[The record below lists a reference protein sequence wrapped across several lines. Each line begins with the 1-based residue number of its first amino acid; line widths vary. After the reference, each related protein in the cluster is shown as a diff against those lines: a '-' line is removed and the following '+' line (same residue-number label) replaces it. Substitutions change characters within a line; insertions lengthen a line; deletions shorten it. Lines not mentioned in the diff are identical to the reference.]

1 MDITLSIF
9 LFIIVFSFLCWLTT
23 PVNVN
28 SELGI
33 RSASCRPCY
42 AAELKNFLQ
51 ENKGD
56 IPFTPKEK
64 ISLIDAVEL
73 TSVNEPQTFTI
84 QQPIEQQFKEVLQ
97 EIDQEVEEDSGESAV
112 GSQKEE
118 FSDSQITTHDSSQ
131 SPSKPV
137 TIVKATP
144 VEETDSTSTPDID
157 LTKINIKQARQ
168 IAKTLGIT
176 QTVKGKAKPKALLVR
191 QIQQKLNQ
199 QNIKTISQLLTAIDR
214 KLRLFFLKN

>member
-23 PVNVN
+23 PVKVN
-28 SELGI
+28 SELGS
-33 RSASCRPCY
+33 RNS
-42 AAELKNFLQ
+42 ELKNFLR

-56 IPFTPKEK
+56 IPFTPDEK
-64 ISLIDAVEL
+64 ISLIDSVEL
-73 TSVNEPQTFTI
+73 TSVNPPETSNI
-84 QQPIEQQFKEVLQ
+84 QQPIEQQFKELLQ
-97 EIDQEVEEDSGESAV
+97 EIDQEEERSGESAV

-118 FSDSQITTHDSSQ
+118 FSDFRITTHDSSQ

-191 QIQQKLNQ
+191 QIKQKLNQ
-199 QNIKTISQLLTAIDR
+199 QNIKTISQLLTA
-214 KLRLFFLKN
+214 